1 MDRRI
6 GGAGGGS
13 DPGPGTG
20 RLVAAAA
27 VALVLAGGTS
37 GVLGAGG
44 TATETGTTSASSAN
58 AKDLGKRT
66 NESKKSARSG
76 KADEA
81 LNRMGMRAL
90 KKTVKRDLKCVAAS
104 TGQVRDFFLRAPC
117 KSLDRILLAVGDT
130 AGNSAVISVAWTS
143 FANRT
148 DADAFENLEAVQ
160 GSGDIT
166 PLAGALLGLAG
177 IHFTGHHYQSHR
189 DGTKVIIA
197 ETETIGGHV
206 DDEVLDALAEV
217 AVWLPKP

>member
-1 MDRRI
+1 MGRRI
-6 GGAGGGS
+6 GGPGGGS
-13 DPGPGTG
+13 DPGPGNGTG
-20 RLVAAAA
+20 WLVAAGT
-27 VALVLAGGTS
+27 VALALAAGTS
-37 GVLGAGG
+37 GVLGTGG
-44 TATETGTTSASSAN
+44 TATETGTASSLN
-58 AKDLGKRT
+58 AKDLAKRT

-76 KADEA
+76 KTDEA

-90 KKTVKRDLKCVAAS
+90 KKTLKRDLKCVAAS
-104 TGQVRDFFLRAPC
+104 TDQVRDFFLRTPC
-117 KSLDRILLAVGDT
+117 KSLNRILLAVGDT

-166 PLAGALLGLAG
+166 PLAGTLLGLTG
-177 IHFTGHHYQSHR
+177 VHFTGHHYQSHR
-189 DGTKVIIA
+189 DGTKVVIA
-197 ETETIGGHV
+197 ETETLGGHV